1 MFQYESPLAVCLID
15 GDGAIFSRE
24 YLMQGEA
31 GGRKAAERLSSGI
44 MDYIR
49 TSTHHIP
56 TGVKIWTV
64 VFLSKAGLEQTL
76 NRFVSPFV
84 LFGPHLISTARIF
97 ARRKRSNYSSVSLGL
112 FLRATRLLTQPKMDL
127 TRPMAY
133 SQSSML
139 VATRRPPITSYEV
152 RLISHSLM
160 TYAYLRLDHLD
171 ILIRI
176 PQVYKIFFAGS
187 HDNGYVHVLASMQTV
202 GYLDKLVIL
211 RSYMDVA
218 RQIENLNI
226 PVYEIPD
233 LFLKEKLDFAKMYKQ
248 QRQGDASPIKQSK
261 RSDSASSLPKFTTKG
276 AAKESQTPPRKID
289 AKLVR
294 FVLFR
299 VFITLMPLQPLHKRK
314 PSLRLV
320 APT

>member
-1 MFQYESPLAVCLID
+1 
-15 GDGAIFSRE
+15 
-24 YLMQGEA
+24 MQGEA

-56 TGVKIWTV
+56 TGIKIWTI

-84 LFGPHLISTARIF
+84 LLGLRLISTSRIF
-97 ARRKRSNYSSVSLGL
+97 APRKRSNYSSVSLGSFRL
-112 FLRATRLLTQPKMDL
+112 AARLLTQPKTDL

-133 SQSSML
+133 SLSSML
-139 VATRRPPITSYEV
+139 VATRRPPITSYKV
-152 RLISHSLM
+152 GIFIQHP
-160 TYAYLRLDHLD
+160 TAHAYLRLDHLD

-187 HDNGYVHVLASMQTV
+187 HDNGYVHALASIQTA

-211 RSYMDVA
+211 RSYTDVA

-226 PVYEIPD
+226 PAYEIPD
-233 LFLKEKLDFAKMYKQ
+233 LFLKEKLDFVKMYKQ

-261 RSDSASSLPKFTTKG
+261 RSDSTSSLPPVNKFITKS
-276 AAKESQTPPRKID
+276 AAKESQTPPRKTD
-289 AKLVR
+289 PKLVR

-299 VFITLMPLQPLHKRK
+299 VFITLMRLQPLHKRK
-314 PSLRLV
+314 PSLRIV
-320 APT
+320 APTCQSSM

>member
-44 MDYIR
+44 TDYIR

-56 TGVKIWTV
+56 TGIKIWTI

-84 LFGPHLISTARIF
+84 LLGSHLNSTARIS

-112 FLRATRLLTQPKMDL
+112 FRRATGLLTQPKTDL

-152 RLISHSLM
+152 RLISHSM

-261 RSDSASSLPKFTTKG
+261 RSDSASSLPPFNKFTTKG

-294 FVLFR
+294 SILFPVL
-299 VFITLMPLQPLHKRK
+299 ITSP
-314 PSLRLV
+314 
-320 APT
+320 

>member
-1 MFQYESPLAVCLID
+1 
-15 GDGAIFSRE
+15 
-24 YLMQGEA
+24 
-31 GGRKAAERLSSGI
+31 
-44 MDYIR
+44 
-49 TSTHHIP
+49 
-56 TGVKIWTV
+56 
-64 VFLSKAGLEQTL
+64 
-76 NRFVSPFV
+76 
-84 LFGPHLISTARIF
+84 
-97 ARRKRSNYSSVSLGL
+97 
-112 FLRATRLLTQPKMDL
+112 
-127 TRPMAY
+127 MAY

-139 VATRRPPITSYEV
+139 VAIRRPPITSYEV
-152 RLISHSLM
+152 RLISHSM

-261 RSDSASSLPKFTTKG
+261 RSDSASSLLPFNKFTTKG

-294 FVLFR
+294 FILFPVL
-299 VFITLMPLQPLHKRK
+299 ITSP
-314 PSLRLV
+314 
-320 APT
+320 